1 MSRLEEIPVC
11 LQQPIFIKLLNIAV
25 YANLTKEEQMSY
37 DQELKYKWDNENARA
52 YRDEQ
57 LMKEVALK
65 MKERGYHMEEIAIY
79 TKLPIEEI
87 VAL

>member
-1 MSRLEEIPVC
+1 
-11 LQQPIFIKLLNIAV
+11 
-25 YANLTKEEQMSY
+25 MSY